1 MLFDTVSIT
10 NILMLTVSPALIVM
24 FPLFSHSNIKS
35 NEVPVGVD
43 SSYVGLLMD
52 LIAQST

>member
-1 MLFDTVSIT
+1 
-10 NILMLTVSPALIVM
+10 M
-24 FPLFSHSNIKS
+24 FPLFSHSKIKS